1 MNFTG
6 KIERYEIRVEL
17 KYCERC
23 GGLWLRSE
31 TTFGVYC
38 ATCSAHLAAMPNA
51 REPRPSKTR
60 RRRTRLQGSKV
71 EREYRREGWNVDS
84 VEYMGGV
91 GVEVSA

>member
-6 KIERYEIRVEL
+6 KIEPYEIRVEL

-38 ATCSAHLAAMPNA
+38 AICSAHLAAMPNA
-51 REPRPSKTR
+51 RDSRSSETR
-60 RRRTRLQGSKV
+60 HRQTRLQGPKV
-71 EREYRREGWNVDS
+71 QREYRMEAWNVDS
-84 VEYMGGV
+84 VAYMESV